1 MFHMVASLHA
11 LVTHNIE
18 DVERAQGILGA
29 GESSATHLE
38 CFLCFFFCFFFR
50 TKAFTCINFR
60 LWKFQ
65 LHDKQIEQFKRRNC
79 S

>member
-1 MFHMVASLHA
+1 MFHMVASIHA

-38 CFLCFFFCFFFR
+38 CVFFR
-50 TKAFTCINFR
+50 TKAFACVNFR

>member
-1 MFHMVASLHA
+1 MVASLHA

-38 CFLCFFFCFFFR
+38 CFFFPDKSFHLC
-50 TKAFTCINFR
+50 
-60 LWKFQ
+60 KFPP
-65 LHDKQIEQFKRRNC
+65 LEI
-79 S
+79 